1 MYLRNGGA
9 GYVIKPLALLD
20 PSYPFDHKQHRR
32 TKHLLHIK
40 VISAQQL
47 PRPKDTQGHE
57 IIDKNTVDP
66 YVKVAIHIPI
76 WASGQTSETIAP
88 ISVAPIVTQQ
98 STDKHTPAPGKVTS
112 KSSTQ
117 EAVLAEAGPAG
128 EEEVGAAVGEREVK
142 VKTKTIPN
150 NGFNPLWNEKLTLPF
165 DVFGEGMND
174 LIFVRFLVKDS
185 NMEKDGFVGGYC
197 TSLGSLEM
205 GE

>member
-1 MYLRNGGA
+1 M
-9 GYVIKPLALLD
+9 KPPALLN
-20 PSYPFDHKQHRR
+20 PSYPFDHKQHRK

-47 PRPKDTQGHE
+47 PRPRDTQGHE

-76 WASGQTSETIAP
+76 WASDQTSESIAP
-88 ISVAPIVTQQ
+88 ISVA
-98 STDKHTPAPGKVTS
+98 STDNHAAAPGKVTS

-117 EAVLAEAGPAG
+117 EAVLVESGPAG
-128 EEEVGAAVGEREVK
+128 EEEAGAAVGEREVK

-150 NGFNPLWNEKLTLPF
+150 NGFNPVWNEKLTLPF

-174 LIFVRFLVKDS
+174 VIFVRFLVKDS

-205 GE
+205 GK